1 MDFSRVNWE
10 SVKEDIKSSISN
22 ERIWGF
28 GGSEFSEENIMR
40 LEEELELIDNEDYES
55 LLDYVDEDY
64 LNEFIE

>member
-1 MDFSRVNWE
+1 MDFSKVNWE
-10 SVKEDIKSSISN
+10 SVKKDIKSSISN
-22 ERIWGF
+22 ERICGL

>member
-1 MDFSRVNWE
+1 MDFSKVNWE
-10 SVKEDIKSSISN
+10 SVKKDIKSSISN
-22 ERIWGF
+22 ERIWGL

-40 LEEELELIDNEDYES
+40 LEEQLELIDNEDYES